1 MSTEKK
7 GPNLHVV
14 PSQTQPGK
22 FVVKEAGNPTP
33 VTRPSS
39 QGRAV
44 EKAIP
49 MAKQNHS
56 EVVIHRPPCL
66 PSREVLPKAVG
77 NCRASARAPVRP
89 SEA

>member
-1 MSTEKK
+1 MSDKK

-39 QGRAV
+39 QERSV

-56 EVVIHRPPCL
+56 EVVIHRRDGSIRDKDSYGRDPNPP
-66 PSREVLPKAVG
+66 RDKKH
-77 NCRASARAPVRP
+77 
-89 SEA
+89 